1 MKIKVSEA
9 TGPVLDWMVAKCL
22 GADFVHNDREYSTI
36 SDKVWARGG
45 SQERR
50 YSTDWSQGGPIIERE
65 QMFVIPW
72 NQVPDSTRKYPF
84 KAEDWKAQT
93 YRQGVYQDSEAQYGH
108 TPLIAAMR
116 CFVASKL
123 GDEVEVPDELT

>member
-22 GADFVHNDREYSTI
+22 GVNFVHGDYEYSTTTN
-36 SDKVWARGG
+36 KVWARGG
-45 SQERR
+45 PQECR
-50 YSTDWSQGGPIIERE
+50 YSTDWSQGGPIIEGKHIDLYYSTSNKHWAAAIWHD
-65 QMFVIPW
+65 IPGGG
-72 NQVPDSTRKYPF
+72 QLDHK
-84 KAEDWKAQT
+84 
-93 YRQGVYQDSEAQYGH
+93 VYGP

-123 GDEVEVPDELT
+123 SDEVKVPEELT